1 MVDGTVPSDTGDAG
15 TQVGH
20 IDNFQEMTILQI
32 LKDEPSDLG
41 WRGGGGARRVE
52 LRDRHQPH
60 QERPTW
66 WRHKPG
72 QGEL

>member
-1 MVDGTVPSDTGDAG
+1 
-15 TQVGH
+15 
-20 IDNFQEMTILQI
+20 MTILQI
-32 LKDEPSDLG
+32 LKDEPGDLG

-52 LRDRHQPH
+52 LRDHHQPH

-66 WRHKPG
+66 WRRKPG